1 MIAWPSLASTARTKV
16 LEDCVLVLVQ
26 WLILSGHQP
35 TYVPL
40 SYVND
45 GICDYEYCCDG
56 SDEWAGIGEK
66 CPDRCKELG
75 LEWKKQDEKRQKA
88 VTAASKRRKE
98 LVTESGRL
106 RKEVEDRIQSLNAQ
120 VSGAEVKV
128 QNMEKEVAEVEKR
141 EKFRVVKAP
150 KEGGKMGVLVESAK
164 RRTEELRNTL
174 TLAIEERD
182 DAKTRLAE
190 LEALLT
196 AFKVEYNPNFN
207 DEGVKRAVRA
217 WEDYAARDK
226 RADTDAAVERDLQEI
241 IKPDDENGLNWAE
254 YEGEEET
261 SDVEAC
267 EYTNQLA
274 FFYMVANY
282 T

>member
-1 MIAWPSLASTARTKV
+1 
-16 LEDCVLVLVQ
+16 
-26 WLILSGHQP
+26 
-35 TYVPL
+35 
-40 SYVND
+40 
-45 GICDYEYCCDG
+45 
-56 SDEWAGIGEK
+56 
-66 CPDRCKELG
+66 
-75 LEWKKQDEKRQKA
+75 
-88 VTAASKRRKE
+88 
-98 LVTESGRL
+98 
-106 RKEVEDRIQSLNAQ
+106 
-120 VSGAEVKV
+120 
-128 QNMEKEVAEVEKR
+128 
-141 EKFRVVKAP
+141 
-150 KEGGKMGVLVESAK
+150 MGVLVESAK